1 MAGALSIRNLD
12 AWYIPGKTVLS
23 GLSMELKQNEVLG
36 LMGLNGAGKTTLLN
50 ILSGLHKGFSA
61 EILEAGG
68 KPVAFREKSFKKSR
82 YTVFEEDHSFP
93 YFTFWEYLSYVFRA
107 YGKQV
112 PEMGE
117 LIRGFGFEA
126 YEKKLLGDL
135 SMGNRKKAFLI
146 TAFALKPELLFL
158 DEPVNGLDFSGTEFL
173 YRQMKGY
180 GSYGTLLFS
189 SHVLES
195 IIRTA
200 DRVVVLENGCI
211 GQSFEG
217 KEIDAVQIR
226 NALKVGEDV

>member
-36 LMGLNGAGKTTLLN
+36 LMGLN
-50 ILSGLHKGFSA
+50 
-61 EILEAGG
+61 
-68 KPVAFREKSFKKSR
+68 
-82 YTVFEEDHSFP
+82 EDHSFP
-93 YFTFWEYLSYVFRA
+93 YFTFCEYLSYVFRA